1 MCDIANIMASV
12 GVIAKLHS
20 ENQRVLSISRS
31 RPMFKWIYPLRLTE
45 ILHSVDDVDAGQLQN
60 EHKMKFLLANA
71 SGSNIRAEINLMPPH
86 TSTLSVTV
94 QAGADRG
101 TVTKQTSANWSK
113 CCD

>member
-1 MCDIANIMASV
+1 MTSMQDSQAAIQVCAPSV
-12 GVIAKLHS
+12 LGTGRAQ
-20 ENQRVLSISRS
+20 ND
-31 RPMFKWIYPLRLTE
+31 F
-45 ILHSVDDVDAGQLQN
+45 LQ
-60 EHKMKFLLANA
+60 ANA